1 MVNRRVVEMDER
13 YSRIENILWNNLK
26 KGLTGKD
33 LPRLSNED
41 DFHLIEISGITDV
54 NKLKLL
60 RDKVLSSIFLGDLIR
75 W

>member
-1 MVNRRVVEMDER
+1 MNDTLELKIFCE
-13 YSRIENILWNNLK
+13 IILK

-41 DFHLIEISGITDV
+41 DFHLIEISGITDII
-54 NKLKLL
+54 KLKLF
-60 RDKVLSSIFLGDLIR
+60 REKVLSSMFLGDLIR

>member
-1 MVNRRVVEMDER
+1 MNDTLELKIFCE
-13 YSRIENILWNNLK
+13 IILK

-41 DFHLIEISGITDV
+41 DFHLIEISGIKDIII
-54 NKLKLL
+54 LKLF
-60 RDKVLSSIFLGDLIR
+60 REKVLSSMFLGDLIR